1 MFLSVRAR
9 PLPPRPLPRL
19 PRLMVLS
26 VPCRMRRRRP
36 LCVSARLSCLA
47 SAALLL
53 LSLCFLAVCSTS
65 AAPELTPTACP
76 TQVVQV
82 TGLVS
87 ARIIEPS
94 QASSSSP
101 EAASTKSG
109 SSSDSHTP
117 SVSLSHSLQTR
128 LECRAQTTDTTML
141 HCMAL
146 SHASAAAPSNPTVTL
161 CSDDSPLCASSSS
174 SSSAPRSRRSV
185 RSAAAASVDP
195 RPASQC
201 RVSN

>member
-1 MFLSVRAR
+1 MRVANSTLNRAGALAVLLPPLVFLSVRAR

-94 QASSSSP
+94 QASESFSP
-101 EAASTKSG
+101 
-109 SSSDSHTP
+109 P
-117 SVSLSHSLQTR
+117 
-128 LECRAQTTDTTML
+128 
-141 HCMAL
+141 
-146 SHASAAAPSNPTVTL
+146 
-161 CSDDSPLCASSSS
+161 
-174 SSSAPRSRRSV
+174 
-185 RSAAAASVDP
+185 
-195 RPASQC
+195 
-201 RVSN
+201 